1 MRGVVPASPAFVASK
16 KVVMFYEMKILKI
29 ACYISSMYHLLAPV
43 APVVVGSPQACTLS
57 SSTVIGSAGFS
68 GLKVISIVLTLSTF
82 SVKTMFPCW
91 NYIFKINESLII
103 YDWRCSVMINKNV
116 NKHQNPPAQRLP

>member
-16 KVVMFYEMKILKI
+16 KVVMFYEMRILKI
-29 ACYISSMYHLLAPV
+29 ACYISSMNHSLAPV

-68 GLKVISIVLTLSTF
+68 GLKVISIVLTFST
-82 SVKTMFPCW
+82 SSSKTMFPCW
-91 NYIFKINESLII
+91 YISFKIN
-103 YDWRCSVMINKNV
+103 
-116 NKHQNPPAQRLP
+116 